1 MDKPEKYN
9 KEIHDK
15 PGIYFIESKLYFPI
29 RCNGWYYKPMVDY
42 LLKKKY
48 ITHDNIKYTVQAQ
61 LSIKHD
67 YYNSF
72 IDKCYSQLPD
82 DLTKLSINSMIG
94 NFKPNVDKHVSTESI
109 CITTK
114 NTLQCINI

>member
-1 MDKPEKYN
+1 
-9 KEIHDK
+9 
-15 PGIYFIESKLYFPI
+15 
-29 RCNGWYYKPMVDY
+29 MVDY

-61 LSIKHD
+61 LSVKHD
-67 YYNSF
+67 YYNTF

-94 NFKPNVDKHVSTESI
+94 NFKPNVDKRVSTESI
-109 CITTK
+109 CITTNKHAAKPVGQQTKSGKTSGPHK
-114 NTLQCINI
+114 NNGKKILKNYLLI